1 MVFTTLIEGYGQ
13 GDVDP
18 YFRYTNRRD
27 NRKNDRTN
35 LSNRL
40 ESVKIE
46 RNNLQKEYDRVYNY
60 YIIDDPNLKFTKAEK
75 ESVLSTLKS
84 QILTLEKEI
93 ANLEYD
99 IKSTNATKNR
109 KQNNVLI
116 PDEKEFVESKNVTDS
131 KLKDILPLK
140 KNENIAALNYFNLLT
155 SQNDEV
161 SMAISKQKNNLTTS
175 DRKYLINDSKHPYY
189 VTLNKGLFLL
199 YIVVAL
205 YVIYRV
211 LTGMITQNIYG
222 KFIIILLISL
232 YPLYIFGLEKSIY
245 NQYLFIKAMLRA
257 EPYVPAK

>member
-1 MVFTTLIEGYGQ
+1 MVFTTLIEGYSTS
-13 GDVDP
+13 DIVP
-18 YFRYTNRRD
+18 YQNYVNRRE
-27 NRKNDRTN
+27 NRKRDRTN
-35 LSNRL
+35 LYNRL
-40 ESVKIE
+40 TTVTAE
-46 RNNLQKEYDRVYNY
+46 RNKLQKEYDRVYNY

-75 ESVLSTLKS
+75 ERVLSTLKS
-84 QILTLEKEI
+84 QILTLEREI

-99 IKSTNATKNR
+99 IKSINATKNR
-109 KQNNVLI
+109 QKNNVLI
-116 PDEKEFVESKNVTDS
+116 PAETEFVESKNVTDS
-131 KLKDILPLK
+131 KLDDILPLK
-140 KNENIAALNYFNLLT
+140 KKENSAAENYFNLLT
-155 SQNDEV
+155 SQNEEV
-161 SMAISKQKNNLTTS
+161 YMAISKQKNNLTTA

-189 VTLNKGLFLL
+189 ITLNKGLFLL

-257 EPYVPAK
+257 EPYVPEK

>member
-18 YFRYTNRRD
+18 YFRYKNRRD
-27 NRKNDRTN
+27 NRKRDRTN
-35 LSNRL
+35 LYNRL
-40 ESVKIE
+40 NRVTKE
-46 RNNLQKEYDRVYNY
+46 RNDLQKEYDRVYNY

-75 ESVLSTLKS
+75 KSVLSTLKS

-116 PDEKEFVESKNVTDS
+116 PAEKEFVESKNVIDD
-131 KLKDILPLK
+131 KLKEILPLK
-140 KNENIAALNYFNLLT
+140 KKENSAAENYFNLLT
-155 SQNDEV
+155 SQNDEI
-161 SMAISKQKNNLTTS
+161 SMSISKQKNNLTTA
-175 DRKYLINDSKHPYY
+175 DRKYMINDSKHPYY
-189 VTLNKGLFLL
+189 ITLNKGLFLL

-245 NQYLFIKAMLRA
+245 NQYLFIKAMIRA

>member
-18 YFRYTNRRD
+18 YFRYKNRRD
-27 NRKNDRTN
+27 NRKRDRTN
-35 LSNRL
+35 LYNRL
-40 ESVKIE
+40 NRVTKE
-46 RNNLQKEYDRVYNY
+46 RNDLQKEYDRVYNY

-75 ESVLSTLKS
+75 KSVLSTLKS

-99 IKSTNATKNR
+99 IKSTNATKDR

-116 PDEKEFVESKNVTDS
+116 PAEKEFVESKNVIDD
-131 KLKDILPLK
+131 KLKEILPLK
-140 KNENIAALNYFNLLT
+140 KKENSAAENYFNLLT
-155 SQNDEV
+155 SQNDEI
-161 SMAISKQKNNLTTS
+161 SMSISKQKNNLTTA
-175 DRKYLINDSKHPYY
+175 DRKYMINDSKHPYY
-189 VTLNKGLFLL
+189 ITLNKGLFLL

-211 LTGMITQNIYG
+211 LAGMITQNVYG

-232 YPLYIFGLEKSIY
+232 YPLYILGLEQYIY
-245 NQYLFIKAMLRA
+245 NQYLLIKAMIRA

>member
-46 RNNLQKEYDRVYNY
+46 RNNLKKEYDRVYNY
-60 YIIDDPNLKFTKAEK
+60 YIIDNPNLTNTKEAKK
-75 ESVLSTLKS
+75 ERLFSLKL
-84 QILTLEKEI
+84 QIQKLEKEI

-116 PDEKEFVESKNVTDS
+116 PAEKEFVESKNVTDI
-131 KLKDILPLK
+131 KLKEILPLK
-140 KNENIAALNYFNLLT
+140 KKENSAAENYFNLLT
-155 SQNDEV
+155 SQNEEV
-161 SMAISKQKNNLTTS
+161 SMSISKQKNNLTTA

-189 VTLNKGLFLL
+189 ITLNKGLFLL

-245 NQYLFIKAMLRA
+245 NQYLFIKAMMRA

>member
-18 YFRYTNRRD
+18 YVRYTNRRD
-27 NRKNDRTN
+27 NRKSDRTK
-35 LSNRL
+35 LYDRL
-40 ESVKIE
+40 NSVTPE
-46 RNNLQKEYDRVYNY
+46 RNRLQKEYERVYNY
-60 YIIDDPNLKFTKAEK
+60 YIVDTPNLKFTKKEK
-75 ESVLSTLKS
+75 ERVLSTLKS

-99 IKSTNATKNR
+99 IKSINATKDR

-116 PDEKEFVESKNVTDS
+116 PAEKEFVESKNVTDS
-131 KLKDILPLK
+131 KLDEILPLK
-140 KNENIAALNYFNLLT
+140 KKENSAAENYFNLLT
-155 SQNDEV
+155 SQNEEV
-161 SMAISKQKNNLTTS
+161 SMAISKQKNNLTTA

-189 VTLNKGLFLL
+189 ITLNKGLFLL

-245 NQYLFIKAMLRA
+245 NQYLFIKAMIRA

>member
-1 MVFTTLIEGYGQ
+1 MIFTTLIEGYGQ

-18 YFRYTNRRD
+18 YVRYTNRRD
-27 NRKNDRTN
+27 NRRRDRTN
-35 LSNRL
+35 LYNRL
-40 ESVKIE
+40 ASVTSE
-46 RNNLQKEYDRVYNY
+46 RDRLQKEYERVYNY
-60 YIIDDPNLKFTKAEK
+60 YIVDNP
-75 ESVLSTLKS
+75 TLKNTKEAKKERLFS
-84 QILTLEKEI
+84 LKLQIQKLEKEI
-93 ANLEYD
+93 ADLEYD
-99 IKSTNATKNR
+99 IKSINATNDR

-116 PDEKEFVESKNVTDS
+116 PAENEFVKSKNVTDS
-131 KLKDILPLK
+131 KLDDILPLK
-140 KNENIAALNYFNLLT
+140 KKENSAAENYFNLLT

-189 VTLNKGLFLL
+189 ITLNKGLFLL

-245 NQYLFIKAMLRA
+245 NQYLFIKAMMRA

>member
-18 YFRYTNRRD
+18 YFRYKNRRD
-27 NRKNDRTN
+27 NRKRDRTN
-35 LSNRL
+35 LYNRL
-40 ESVKIE
+40 NRVTKE
-46 RNNLQKEYDRVYNY
+46 RNDLQKEYDRVYNY

-75 ESVLSTLKS
+75 KSVLSTLKS

-99 IKSTNATKNR
+99 IKSTNATKDR

-116 PDEKEFVESKNVTDS
+116 PAEKEFVESKNVIDD
-131 KLKDILPLK
+131 KLKEILPLK
-140 KNENIAALNYFNLLT
+140 KKENSAAENYFNLLT
-155 SQNDEV
+155 SQNDEI
-161 SMAISKQKNNLTTS
+161 SMSISKQKNNLTTA
-175 DRKYLINDSKHPYY
+175 DRKYMINDSKHPYY
-189 VTLNKGLFLL
+189 ITLNKGLFLL
-199 YIVVAL
+199 YIMVAL

-245 NQYLFIKAMLRA
+245 NQYLFIKAMIRA

>member
-18 YFRYTNRRD
+18 YFRYKNRRD
-27 NRKNDRTN
+27 NRKRDRTN
-35 LSNRL
+35 LYNRL
-40 ESVKIE
+40 NRVTKE
-46 RNNLQKEYDRVYNY
+46 RNDLQKEYDRVYNY

-75 ESVLSTLKS
+75 KSVLSTLKS

-99 IKSTNATKNR
+99 IKSTNATKDR

-116 PDEKEFVESKNVTDS
+116 PAEKEFVESKNVIDD
-131 KLKDILPLK
+131 KLKEILPLK
-140 KNENIAALNYFNLLT
+140 KKENSAAENYFNLLT
-155 SQNDEV
+155 SQNDEI
-161 SMAISKQKNNLTTS
+161 SMSISKQKNNLTTA
-175 DRKYLINDSKHPYY
+175 DRKYMINDSKHPYY
-189 VTLNKGLFLL
+189 ITLNKGLFLL

-245 NQYLFIKAMLRA
+245 NQYLFIKAMIRA